1 MDRNAFLLIVLLTLA
16 ACGGAP
22 VYHDV
27 EGLDFWRVETIEGR
41 SFEISRLGGA
51 QNLFLVRSQDGQPA
65 LSPHMLRAVSL
76 VSRCDNHK
84 VVEAAEDGTSLKVQG
99 VFCPKGRQY

>member
-1 MDRNAFLLIVLLTLA
+1 MNRTGFLLIAFLTLS

-27 EGLDFWRVETIEGR
+27 EGLDFWRVVTIEGR
-41 SFEISRLGGA
+41 AYEISRLGGA
-51 QNLFLVRSQDGQPA
+51 QNLFLVRSQDNHPA
-65 LSPHMLRAVSL
+65 LSPHMLRAVTL

-84 VVEAAEDGTSLKVQG
+84 VVEAADDGTSLKVQG

>member
-1 MDRNAFLLIVLLTLA
+1 
-16 ACGGAP
+16 
-22 VYHDV
+22 
-27 EGLDFWRVETIEGR
+27 
-41 SFEISRLGGA
+41 
-51 QNLFLVRSQDGQPA
+51 
-65 LSPHMLRAVSL
+65 MLRAVSL